1 MDKNICNIC
10 GGTYVYKNGKWVCEA
25 CGAYKPE
32 ELSNEEDTLYYNA
45 SQALRLCNFE
55 EAENLFS
62 DIVVKYPHSSR
73 NYWGLLLSKYGIKY
87 ETDYDGK
94 KIPTCYATS
103 YASLY
108 EDKNYKLALR
118 YGSKDEKDYYEKQAE
133 IIEKNRIEWV
143 EKASKLPPYDIFI
156 SYKDTETEN
165 GIERTRDSYEA
176 QEVYHFLKSKGYN
189 VFFSRI
195 SLNCYGEKYE
205 PYIFNALNTAKI
217 MIIYGS
223 KEEYITS
230 TWVKNEWSRFAKRIV
245 NKEKASNSL
254 ILLYKGLNPGTLPN
268 PLKSLQSIDVSNIT
282 WMDSLESYVSSVL
295 KNTPSGKKGLK
306 KAVIE
311 QEIGKKATKLSSEHD
326 VSNRIIGAEAI
337 EGKSY
342 TVNEKLNIADKF
354 IDNGVFDLGL
364 DHINKILE
372 NEPLDGD
379 AIFRKFLCINKLK
392 GLDAVLT
399 MNLQKVTDLEL
410 IEQALRHCSE
420 NYALLIIETFYKF
433 FQKLLEN
440 PLGANAQKAY
450 KLCDIIFVYE
460 YSKRNEYLEQF
471 IQKAIE
477 YYDFTLFEILVK
489 IISIDDIDKYIYW
502 LTKLLSHE
510 VTSGNFSKASE
521 IANSLISVD
530 EGNNVARRAL
540 IRIATCSTLDPSL
553 VEYDANIDKLKTY
566 ESLKDLLKYQNQD
579 QQKQEIEAIL
589 KAIPYD
595 SLNLDFY
602 TELLKFYPE
611 NIKCFSS
618 EIFKKGNIYL
628 ETGKFSAAKYLFE
641 LLSSIDSTEATF
653 YYYIIMAKC
662 EVKNEKELI
671 YSRDI
676 LSFDE
681 YIPMLNHAD
690 DEQTKFF
697 MDIVKKQRKYHEED
711 MEFKQERDN
720 ILSVYSTQNSIHSEM
735 KKCEKRF
742 NKANKKSKTNSFPKA
757 LLFFVVLFNVLFFI
771 FKDFLHSPNMAQE
784 ILGKVFLGIAAFF
797 DFVFILRLFIF
808 IGNKITSK
816 SMFNKYA
823 NLRRKEKKLLQEL
836 AVYKNKYEY
845 FDHLVEEYSPKK

>member
-1 MDKNICNIC
+1 M
-10 GGTYVYKNGKWVCEA
+10 
-25 CGAYKPE
+25 
-32 ELSNEEDTLYYNA
+32 
-45 SQALRLCNFE
+45 
-55 EAENLFS
+55 
-62 DIVVKYPHSSR
+62 
-73 NYWGLLLSKYGIKY
+73 
-87 ETDYDGK
+87 
-94 KIPTCYATS
+94 
-103 YASLY
+103 
-108 EDKNYKLALR
+108 
-118 YGSKDEKDYYEKQAE
+118 
-133 IIEKNRIEWV
+133 
-143 EKASKLPPYDIFI
+143 
-156 SYKDTETEN
+156 
-165 GIERTRDSYEA
+165 
-176 QEVYHFLKSKGYN
+176 
-189 VFFSRI
+189 
-195 SLNCYGEKYE
+195 
-205 PYIFNALNTAKI
+205 
-217 MIIYGS
+217 
-223 KEEYITS
+223 
-230 TWVKNEWSRFAKRIV
+230 
-245 NKEKASNSL
+245 
-254 ILLYKGLNPGTLPN
+254 
-268 PLKSLQSIDVSNIT
+268 
-282 WMDSLESYVSSVL
+282 
-295 KNTPSGKKGLK
+295 
-306 KAVIE
+306 
-311 QEIGKKATKLSSEHD
+311 
-326 VSNRIIGAEAI
+326 
-337 EGKSY
+337 
-342 TVNEKLNIADKF
+342 
-354 IDNGVFDLGL
+354 
-364 DHINKILE
+364 
-372 NEPLDGD
+372 
-379 AIFRKFLCINKLK
+379 
-392 GLDAVLT
+392 
-399 MNLQKVTDLEL
+399 
-410 IEQALRHCSE
+410 
-420 NYALLIIETFYKF
+420 
-433 FQKLLEN
+433 
-440 PLGANAQKAY
+440 
-450 KLCDIIFVYE
+450 
-460 YSKRNEYLEQF
+460 
-471 IQKAIE
+471 
-477 YYDFTLFEILVK
+477 
-489 IISIDDIDKYIYW
+489 
-502 LTKLLSHE
+502 
-510 VTSGNFSKASE
+510 
-521 IANSLISVD
+521 
-530 EGNNVARRAL
+530 
-540 IRIATCSTLDPSL
+540 
-553 VEYDANIDKLKTY
+553 KTY

-816 SMFNKYA
+816 SMFKKYA
-823 NLRRKEKKLLQEL
+823 DLRRKEKKLLQEL

>member
-1 MDKNICNIC
+1 M
-10 GGTYVYKNGKWVCEA
+10 YLVYW
-25 CGAYKPE
+25 
-32 ELSNEEDTLYYNA
+32 
-45 SQALRLCNFE
+45 
-55 EAENLFS
+55 
-62 DIVVKYPHSSR
+62 
-73 NYWGLLLSKYGIKY
+73 
-87 ETDYDGK
+87 
-94 KIPTCYATS
+94 
-103 YASLY
+103 
-108 EDKNYKLALR
+108 
-118 YGSKDEKDYYEKQAE
+118 
-133 IIEKNRIEWV
+133 
-143 EKASKLPPYDIFI
+143 
-156 SYKDTETEN
+156 
-165 GIERTRDSYEA
+165 
-176 QEVYHFLKSKGYN
+176 
-189 VFFSRI
+189 
-195 SLNCYGEKYE
+195 
-205 PYIFNALNTAKI
+205 
-217 MIIYGS
+217 
-223 KEEYITS
+223 
-230 TWVKNEWSRFAKRIV
+230 
-245 NKEKASNSL
+245 
-254 ILLYKGLNPGTLPN
+254 
-268 PLKSLQSIDVSNIT
+268 
-282 WMDSLESYVSSVL
+282 
-295 KNTPSGKKGLK
+295 NTPSGKKGLK

-460 YSKRNEYLEQF
+460 YSNRNEYLEQF

-510 VTSGNFSKASE
+510 ITSGNFSKASE

-540 IRIATCSTLDPSL
+540 IRIATCSTIDPSL